1 MDQKENDV
9 KKMLIDTPA
18 LAGGI
23 PRRTFL
29 KGMLATG
36 AMTSL
41 SAMGM
46 MDLRWAEAAGSAGER
61 NLYQI

>member
-1 MDQKENDV
+1 MDQKDNDV
-9 KKMLIDTPA
+9 KTTVFDCPYA
-18 LAGGI
+18 AEGI

-41 SAMGM
+41 SALG
-46 MDLRWAEAAGSAGER
+46 
-61 NLYQI
+61 